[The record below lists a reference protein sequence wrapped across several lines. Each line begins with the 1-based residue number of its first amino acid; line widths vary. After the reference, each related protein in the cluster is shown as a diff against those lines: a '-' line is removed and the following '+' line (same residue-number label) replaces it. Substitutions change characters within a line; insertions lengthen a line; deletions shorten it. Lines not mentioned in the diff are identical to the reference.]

1 MSVDTSNATATAGV
15 DPSRAGLPAR
25 SSRPPTTTGTSFEY
39 LLATAKMESDFN
51 PTAGA
56 STSSAHGL
64 YQFID
69 QTWLGTVKEAGA
81 QLGYGNYADAIS
93 KSSSGTYSVSDPA
106 ARTAIMKLRDDP
118 VASSAM
124 AAVLTQS
131 NSFKLTGKI
140 GRRPTDGELYMAHFM
155 GVGGAAKLISNAE
168 DTPQA
173 SGARLFP
180 NAAAANRSIF
190 YDRSGRARSVSE
202 VYSVLT
208 SRYASAANSPATRTA
223 MASVRGHARELRRIA
238 SAAPAAPRSTMQ
250 PFCRAFRMSGR
261 PRRHVGVASTTTS
274 TPAPTDPM
282 FRSLFQ
288 VGDRTQPVSPA
299 IHELWGNSSSLTS
312 VAPATS
318 VASANSAQSRYPRAA
333 IARSLQRSQRH
344 VQQLTSSSPRA
355 LRRQQLRRPHLN
367 KTSIKPA
374 VYGERFVKRR
384 GLFCDDSGIAS
395 RCRFKLRKPAGP

>member
-1 MSVDTSNATATAGV
+1 MAVDTSNATATAGV
-15 DPSRAGLPAR
+15 DPSRARIAGAIKQAA
-25 SSRPPTTTGTSFEY
+25 TTTGTSFEY

-69 QTWLGTVKEAGA
+69 QTWLGTVKEAGG

-93 KSSSGTYSVSDPA
+93 KSSSGTYSVGDPA

-131 NSFKLTGKI
+131 NSFQLTGKI
-140 GRRPTDGELYMAHFM
+140 GRRPTDSELYMAHFM
-155 GVGGAAKLISNAE
+155 GVGGAAKLISSAE
-168 DTPQA
+168 DNPQA
-173 SGARLFP
+173 SGAALFP

-190 YDRSGRARSVSE
+190 FDHSGRARSVSE
-202 VYSVLT
+202 VYSVLNA
-208 SRYASAANSPATRTA
+208 RYAGAASSPATRTA
-223 MASVRGHARELRRIA
+223 MAAFGATPSAATIAGA
-238 SAAPAAPRSTMQ
+238 SAPVVKSAFLSSFPDVGSATAAS
-250 PFCRAFRMSGR
+250 
-261 PRRHVGVASTTTS
+261 ASTTANS
-274 TPAPTDPM
+274 PAPTDPM

-318 VASANSAQSRYPRAA
+318 VASATSVAPATSGPSLSPQTPNARAPQPLDLFSD
-333 IARSLQRSQRH
+333 RSG
-344 VQQLTSSSPRA
+344 TFSS
-355 LRRQQLRRPHLN
+355 
-367 KTSIKPA
+367 
-374 VYGERFVKRR
+374 
-384 GLFCDDSGIAS
+384 
-395 RCRFKLRKPAGP
+395 